1 VADSD
6 PDYYLIVSRETVTA
20 LSKGTDNV
28 ALWAQEML
36 ANRDEEAVFLR
47 GARVYFER
55 SGQAKRRQAI
65 AFLAHT
71 FRAKR
76 EDLKRYL
83 RFKGLVNLKD

>member
-1 VADSD
+1 MSD
-6 PDYYLIVSRETVTA
+6 PDYYSIISRETVVA
-20 LSKGTDNV
+20 LSKGNDNV
-28 ALWAQEML
+28 AIWAQEMI
-36 ANRDEEAVFLR
+36 ASGDEEAVYLR

-55 SGQAKRRQAI
+55 SGLTKRRQAL

-83 RFKGLVNLKD
+83 RFKGLVNLMD